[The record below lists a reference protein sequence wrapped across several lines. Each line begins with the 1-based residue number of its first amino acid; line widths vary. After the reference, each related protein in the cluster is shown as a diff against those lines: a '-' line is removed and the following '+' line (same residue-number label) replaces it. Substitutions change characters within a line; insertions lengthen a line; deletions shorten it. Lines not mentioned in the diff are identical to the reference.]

1 MQATTTAIHE
11 GGVSMLRT
19 RRLFATLFLTA
30 LLGVGFAAP
39 ASAQQTGLVNVE
51 ISNFANNNIE
61 TIQVPINAAANICG
75 VDVTVVAAVLGAA
88 GVQDFDT
95 TECRATGR
103 QRNITE
109 ISG

>member
-1 MQATTTAIHE
+1 
-11 GGVSMLRT
+11 MLKS
-19 RRLFATLFLTA
+19 RRFFAALFASA
-30 LLGVGFAAP
+30 LLGVGLAAP

-51 ISNFANNNIE
+51 ISNVANNNVV
-61 TIQVPINAAANICG
+61 TVQVPINAAANICG

-95 TECRATGR
+95 TQCRATGN
-103 QRNITE
+103 QRNITR

>member
-1 MQATTTAIHE
+1 
-11 GGVSMLRT
+11 MLKS
-19 RRLFATLFLTA
+19 RRFFATLFVTA

-51 ISNFANNNIE
+51 IENVANDNVV

-88 GVQDFDT
+88 GVQNFDT

>member
-1 MQATTTAIHE
+1 
-11 GGVSMLRT
+11 MLKS
-19 RRLFATLFLTA
+19 RRFFATLFATA
-30 LLGVGFAAP
+30 LLGVGFASP

-51 ISNFANNNIE
+51 ITNVANNNIV

-95 TECRATGR
+95 TECRATGK
-103 QRNITE
+103 QRNVTSIT
-109 ISG
+109 G

>member
-1 MQATTTAIHE
+1 
-11 GGVSMLRT
+11 MLKS
-19 RRLFATLFLTA
+19 RRFFATLFATA
-30 LLGVGFAAP
+30 LLGVGFASP

-51 ISNFANNNIE
+51 ISNVANNNVV

-95 TECRATGR
+95 TTCRATGK
-103 QRNITE
+103 QRNVTSIT
-109 ISG
+109 G